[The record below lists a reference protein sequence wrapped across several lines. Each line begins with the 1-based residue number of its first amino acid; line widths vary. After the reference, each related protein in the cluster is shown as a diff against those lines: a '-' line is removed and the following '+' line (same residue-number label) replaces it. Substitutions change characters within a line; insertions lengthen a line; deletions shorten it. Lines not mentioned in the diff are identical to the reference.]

1 MSRTADHIV
10 GTVLGAIA
18 IGLIAFL
25 PPFPPVWIW
34 AVWAIALIGSVAGC
48 VAMFARGTGDWDEL
62 LTERSIIRRRLA
74 TKDYHPSERRNLIN
88 RLNEI
93 DAEISHQGRTQ
104 Q

>member
-18 IGLIAFL
+18 IGLIVFL
-25 PPFPPVWIW
+25 PPFPPVWVWVI
-34 AVWAIALIGSVAGC
+34 WAIALVGSIAGC
-48 VAMFARGTGDWDEL
+48 VLMFSRGTTSFDEL
-62 LTERSIIRRRLA
+62 ITERAIIRRRLT
-74 TKDYHPSERRNLIN
+74 TKGYHPSQRHVLVN

>member
-25 PPFPPVWIW
+25 PPFPPVWVW
-34 AVWAIALIGSVAGC
+34 VVWAIALVGSIAGC
-48 VAMFARGTGDWDEL
+48 VFMFARGTNDWDEL

-74 TKDYHPSERRNLIN
+74 TKGYHPSQWRNLVN